1 NHHDRIMFLLTRS
14 PEIPVI
20 LGRPWLIKH
29 SPVIN
34 WLTDFISFLSV
45 LLILLIMT
53 TSFLPRPG

>member
-1 NHHDRIMFLLTRS
+1 NHHDRITFLLTRS
-14 PEIPVI
+14 PEILVI
-20 LGRPWLIKH
+20 LGRLWLIKH

-53 TSFLPRPG
+53 TSFPPRPG